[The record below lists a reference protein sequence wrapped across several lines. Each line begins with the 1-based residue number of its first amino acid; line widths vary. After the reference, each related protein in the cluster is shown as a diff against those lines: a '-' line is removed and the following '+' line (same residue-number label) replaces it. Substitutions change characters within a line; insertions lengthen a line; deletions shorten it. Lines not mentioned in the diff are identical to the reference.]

1 MHAVGGRLLDELAQ
15 QLTLGDVDLQGS
27 AVARRHGRT
36 DFHARNLALFIDGE
50 ERVVLALGADGL
62 RAVRVKHGHIRALFH
77 VVLERVGVIHIIDRV
92 AVGQHDVFLTGEAQI
107 GAVGFERIQQAGVN
121 AHVLAG
127 QERRQHHKALLAV
140 QIPLAAGTD
149 VIHQGRV
156 VLLRDHADVL
166 NAAVHHRGK
175 LEVDHAVT
183 ARDRKG
189 GNRAQAGQ
197 LAEVDIVLTG
207 KNQTHD
213 VFHCGCPPY
222 CCAPASI

>member
-1 MHAVGGRLLDELAQ
+1 MHAVGGRLLD
-15 QLTLGDVDLQGS
+15 QLTKQLALGDVNLQGRT
-27 AVARRHGRT
+27 VAGRNGGA
-36 DFHARNLALFIDGE
+36 DFHARDLALFINGE
-50 ERVVLALGADGL
+50 ERVVFALGADGL
-62 RAVRVKHGHIRALFH
+62 RAVGIEHGHVRALFH
-77 VVLERVGVIHIIDRV
+77 VELERVGVIHIIDRV

-107 GAVGFERIQQAGVN
+107 GAVGFERVQQTGIN

-127 QERRQHHKALLAV
+127 QERRQHHKTLLAV

-149 VIHQGRV
+149 VIHQRRII
-156 VLLRDHADVL
+156 LLGNHADVL
-166 NAAVHHRGK
+166 DAAVHHRGK
-175 LEVDHAVT
+175 LEIDHAVT

-197 LAEVDIVLTG
+197 LAEVNIVFTG

-222 CCAPASI
+222 CCAPAST